1 MKKRRHHY
9 VWRNYLRS
17 WSDNEQ
23 IWCAR
28 NKKVFPTNL
37 MNIGQERDF
46 YRLNELTKQEI
57 SFLTLLINQHTSEAI
72 QKLNHGWVELFTA
85 VFKIREQVNN
95 HGLSDDEFEAEV
107 EKQIINLGEDF
118 HCGIEEGA
126 IKFLDGLLDS
136 GTNFLAD
143 EDNAIEFI
151 HYLCVQY
158 FRTKKMKESAAS
170 SVSQLGLI
178 DMDKAWNILSHT
190 FSTALAWSIYAERS
204 QWSSVIL
211 ENHTPSP
218 FLTSDQPIINTYAAF
233 DKQVKDHDELEF
245 YYPLSPEKA
254 LLLTKKAEYKGMS
267 SKSLNELEAS
277 AYNDIMIDMSHEQI
291 YSFQKEQL
299 EMYAQKI

>member
-9 VWRNYLRS
+9 VWRNYLRP

-23 IWCAR
+23 IWCVR

-46 YRLNELTKQEI
+46 YRLNELTNKEI
-57 SFLTLLINQHTSEAI
+57 SFLTSLINQHASETI
-72 QKLNHGWVELFTA
+72 RKLNHGWVELFTA
-85 VFKIREQVNN
+85 IFKIREQVNN
-95 HGLSDDEFEAEV
+95 YGLSDDAFEAEI

-118 HCGIEEGA
+118 HCRIEEGA
-126 IKFLDGLLDS
+126 IKFLGGLLDS

-143 EDNAIEFI
+143 EDNVIEFI

-158 FRTKKMKESAAS
+158 FRTKNMKESA
-170 SVSQLGLI
+170 VSAVSELGLL

-190 FSTALAWSIYAERS
+190 FSTTLAWGIYSERS

-233 DKQVKDHDELEF
+233 GKQVKDHDELEF

-254 LLLTKKAEYKGMS
+254 LLLTRKDEYKGMS
-267 SKSLNELEAS
+267 SKALNELEARG
-277 AYNDIMIDMSHEQI
+277 YNDIVIDMSYEQI

-299 EMYAQKI
+299 EMYVQKI

>member
-23 IWCAR
+23 IWCIR

-46 YRLNELTKQEI
+46 YRLNELTKQEVE
-57 SFLTLLINQHTSEAI
+57 FLTLLINLHTSEAI

-85 VFKIREQVNN
+85 VFKIREQVNK
-95 HGLSDDEFEAEV
+95 HGVSDEEFEAEI

-118 HCGIEEGA
+118 HCSIEEGA
-126 IKFLDGLLDS
+126 IKFLDGLLDN

-151 HYLCVQY
+151 HYLCIQY
-158 FRTKKMKESAAS
+158 LRTKNMKESAAS
-170 SVSQLGLI
+170 SVSELGLL
-178 DMDKAWNILSHT
+178 DVDKAWNILSHT
-190 FSTALAWSIYAERS
+190 FSTTLAWSIYAERS

-211 ENHTPSP
+211 ENYTPSP

-233 DKQVKDHDELEF
+233 GKQVKDHDELEL

-254 LLLTKKAEYKGMS
+254 LLLTKKPEYKGVP
-267 SKSLNELEAS
+267 SKSLNELEAND
-277 AYNDIMIDMSHEQI
+277 YNDIMIDMSHEQI

-299 EMYAQKI
+299 EVYIKI

>member
-23 IWCAR
+23 IWCVR

-46 YRLNELTKQEI
+46 YRLNELTKQEV

-85 VFKIREQVNN
+85 VFRIREQVNK
-95 HGLSDDEFEAEV
+95 HGLSDDEFEAEI

-126 IKFLDGLLDS
+126 IKFLDGFLDN

-151 HYLCVQY
+151 HYFCVQY
-158 FRTKKMKESAAS
+158 FRTKNMKENAAS
-170 SVSQLGLI
+170 SVSELGLL
-178 DMDKAWNILSHT
+178 DVDKAWNILSHM
-190 FSTALAWSIYAERS
+190 FSTSLAWSIYAERS

-211 ENHTPSP
+211 ENHTSSP

-254 LLLTKKAEYKGMS
+254 LLLTKRTEYKGVP
-267 SKSLNELEAS
+267 SKSLNELEVS
-277 AYNDIMIDMSHEQI
+277 GYNDIMIDMSHEQI

-299 EMYAQKI
+299 EMYVQKI